1 MKGSEAVYLLA
12 QLEGARVSTLKAITG
27 DSGQDIRN
35 ALSNLR
41 EQGLATATEVP
52 NGRPGTN
59 PKRWELTEL
68 EVEWHRD

>member
-12 QLEGARVSTLKAITG
+12 QLNGARVSTLKAITG

-41 EQGLATATEVP
+41 EQGLATAVEVP
-52 NGRPGTN
+52 NGKPGTN
-59 PKRWELTEL
+59 PKRWGLTEL
-68 EVEWHRD
+68 EVSWERD

>member
-12 QLEGARVSTLKAITG
+12 QLNGARVSTLKAITG

-52 NGRPGTN
+52 NGKPGTN
-59 PKRWELTEL
+59 PKRWVLTDL
-68 EVEWHRD
+68 EVSWERD

>member
-12 QLEGARVSTLKAITG
+12 QLNGARVSTLKALTG

-52 NGRPGTN
+52 NGKPGTN
-59 PKRWELTEL
+59 PKRWVLTDL

>member
-41 EQGLATATEVP
+41 EQGLATAAEVP
-52 NGRPGTN
+52 NGKPGTN
-59 PKRWELTEL
+59 PKRWVLTEL
-68 EVEWHRD
+68 EVSWERD